1 MLVYITTIYIFI
13 KTICLDT
20 YMHIVVIIVIV
31 DIIFS
36 NKIKIKLKC
45 MKYIY
50 KHNVLCMY
58 VSNYLYILNIIF
70 HLYHHQ
76 HKKSISN

>member
-20 YMHIVVIIVIV
+20 YMHVVVIIVIVIV

-58 VSNYLYILNIIF
+58 VCFKLSLYIKYYIPF
-70 HLYHHQ
+70 
-76 HKKSISN
+76 ISSST